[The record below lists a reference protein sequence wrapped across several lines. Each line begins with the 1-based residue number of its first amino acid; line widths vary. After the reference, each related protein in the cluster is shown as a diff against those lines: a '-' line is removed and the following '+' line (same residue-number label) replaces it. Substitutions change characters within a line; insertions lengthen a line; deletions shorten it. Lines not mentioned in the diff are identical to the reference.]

1 MEFAESKAIYLQI
14 AEFIEEKILAG
25 DWPADERI
33 PSVRDLAASLG
44 VNYNTVVRTYEYLQ
58 QQEVIFNRRGLGYF
72 VGAEAQ
78 ERVRQSQRAEF
89 VGKTLPELFHKMDI
103 LNFSLEDI
111 SEMYKNK

>member
-44 VNYNTVVRTYEYLQ
+44 VNYNTVVRTYEFLQ

-72 VGAEAQ
+72 VGLEAQ
-78 ERVRQSQRAEF
+78 ERVRQRQREEF
-89 VGKTLPELFHKMDI
+89 THKIIPELFRKME
-103 LNFSLEDI
+103 LLSFSLEDI
-111 SEMYKNK
+111 SALYKNK